1 MSSALLRLSTKL
13 HNLQDDL
20 ESFFYLV
27 LYLSLSKLPFTTK
40 VARSKRAIIDGVFA
54 QCTFDDVLGTYIGG
68 SEKYM
73 LIRNLP
79 NSCIA
84 GLVFDD
90 NKPLTDFLMS
100 TIDALEEYYDHS
112 RAVEKAIANKTKT
125 ERLKEDFETLNL
137 RDHTYLQHLFD
148 KALGEVGWPDNKL
161 PTSIPKVPVSPHHPR
176 NVGKRRAKRRDS
188 DDFELQSEKKS
199 KTASGSAPAT
209 RSSTRRQAQSGG
221 SQPSGSRG

>member
-27 LYLSLSKLPFTTK
+27 LYLSISKLPFTTK
-40 VARSKRAIIDGVFA
+40 VARSKRTIIDSIFA

-73 LIRNLP
+73 LIRDREDSFL
-79 NSCIA
+79 A
-84 GLVFDD
+84 GLDFTD
-90 NKPLTDFLMS
+90 NVPLTDWFYATL
-100 TIDALEEYYDHS
+100 DALEQLRNLLNAMARS
-112 RAVEKAIANKTKT
+112 RADDEKKKL
-125 ERLKEDFETLNL
+125 EEDFENL
-137 RDHTYLQHLFD
+137 KLHNHDYLKGLFE

-161 PTSIPKVPVSPHHPR
+161 PAPTPKVPVSPHHPR
-176 NVGKRRAKRRDS
+176 NAGKRRAKRRDS

-199 KTASGSAPAT
+199 KTASGSTPAT
-209 RSSTRRQAQSGG
+209 RSSTRCQAQSGG
-221 SQPSGSRG
+221 SQPSISRG